1 MAIADVTE
9 DRIREV
15 LREHLTPSAHI
26 TTPERLFGRGKSL
39 TQIDRALNSSGRHVF
54 IHGDRGVGKTSL
66 ALTAAYLEQPTASEP
81 IYVVCSESTTFPEL
95 VAAIGREAIPLSER
109 FEADGT
115 PREFGAQA
123 YGFGANFKQKGSG
136 TIAIPTPTDMNQ
148 AIDIVRFVR
157 EKRGAGTVIVV
168 DELERVRS
176 EDTKSQ
182 LAEFSN
188 SLSSAVQDIK
198 FIFCG
203 IGSTVDALL
212 GAHRSAF
219 RKIETIALERLR
231 HDELWRIIETVGS
244 KLGVEINRE
253 TLIRIGQLS
262 DGFPHYVHLIGE
274 SMFWSAFDDEVAVRT
289 LKARHYESGVRGA
302 LERTEAEH
310 KSAYQKATQKSKN
323 TFDYEMALWAMADKS
338 DTRRVLE
345 SIYEDSYK
353 AIIRQFSP
361 DNGVETLTRERFNQR
376 LHNLRK
382 DSHGEAL
389 INHGSG
395 WFSFRENIMRGYVRL
410 VAETK
415 GVRLAREHFIPN

>member
-1 MAIADVTE
+1 MAIENITE

-15 LREHLTPSAHI
+15 LHEHLTPSAHI

-39 TQIDRALNSSGRHVF
+39 VQIDRALNSSGRHVF

-81 IYVVCSESTTFPEL
+81 IYVVCSETTTFPDL
-95 VAAIGREAIPLSER
+95 ISAIGREAVPLSER

-115 PREFGAQA
+115 PREFSAQA
-123 YGFGANFKQKGSG
+123 FGFGAGYKQKGTTSV
-136 TIAIPTPTDMNQ
+136 AIPSPTDMNQ
-148 AIDIVRFVR
+148 AIDIMRFVR
-157 EKRGAGTVIVV
+157 EKRGAGTVIVI
-168 DELERVRS
+168 DELERIRS
-176 EDTKSQ
+176 DEAKSQ

-188 SLSSAVQDIK
+188 SLSSTVQDIK

-219 RKIETIALERLR
+219 RKIETIPLNRLR
-231 HDELWRIIETVGS
+231 HDELWQIIQTVAA
-244 KLGVEINRE
+244 KLGVEVDRE

-274 SMFWSAFDDEVAVRT
+274 SMFWAAFDDEKT
-289 LKARHYESGVRGA
+289 LKRLVARHYEAGIKGA

-310 KSAYQKATQKSKN
+310 KSAYLKATQKSKN

-338 DTRRVLE
+338 DTRRALE

-353 AIIRQFSP
+353 AIVRQRP
-361 DNGVETLTRERFNQR
+361 REERIAPLARERFNQR

-382 DSHGEAL
+382 GSHGEVL

-395 WFSFRENIMRGYVRL
+395 WFSFREDIMRGYVRL
-410 VAETK
+410 VAENR
-415 GVRLAREHFIPN
+415 GVKLAREHYIPE

>member
-1 MAIADVTE
+1 MAIAGITD
-9 DRIREV
+9 DLIRQV

-26 TTPERLFGRGKSL
+26 TTPERLFGRGQSL

-66 ALTAAYLEQPTASEP
+66 ALTAAHLEQPTSSEP
-81 IYVVCSESTTFPEL
+81 IYVVCSESTSFPEL
-95 VAAIGREAIPLSER
+95 IAAIGREAIPLSER
-109 FEADGT
+109 FQSDGS
-115 PREFGAQA
+115 PREFGGQA
-123 YGFGANFKQKGSG
+123 FGFGGNYKQKGS
-136 TIAIPTPTDMNQ
+136 ASVSIPEPADMNQ
-148 AIDIVRFVR
+148 AIDIIRFVR
-157 EKRGAGTVIVV
+157 EKRGAGTVIVI

-176 EDTKSQ
+176 EETKSK

-188 SLSSAVQDIK
+188 SLSSAVQDVK
-198 FIFCG
+198 LIFCG

-231 HDELWRIIETVGS
+231 HDELWQIIEAVAE
-244 KLGVEINRE
+244 KLGVAVERE

-274 SMFWSAFDDEVAVRT
+274 SMFWSAFDDDQIVARIA
-289 LKARHYESGVRGA
+289 ARHYESGVKGA

-323 TFDYEMALWAMADKS
+323 TFDYELALWAMADKS

-353 AIIRQFSP
+353 RIIGQFTKDDGLTP
-361 DNGVETLTRERFNQR
+361 ITRERFNQR

-382 DSHGEAL
+382 DTHGEAL

-410 VAETK
+410 VAESRGIK
-415 GVRLAREHFIPN
+415 LAREHFIPS